1 MTSEGGTAEQIS
13 STKSAV
19 IGGAIA
25 AVVIV
30 LTAVVVIY
38 VVWARRRD
46 GFRYYINVY
55 VLNHRRKPTADY
67 ASFLTPSPWVDS
79 YKFPR
84 FHA

>member
-30 LTAVVVIY
+30 LTAVVVVF
-38 VVWARRRD
+38 VVWAKRRG

-55 VLNHRRKPTADY
+55 VQNVHIIYLHLVICT
-67 ASFLTPSPWVDS
+67 
-79 YKFPR
+79 
-84 FHA
+84 